1 MMDEQRVRSKKIR
14 TGDRVVVIAGNAKGQ
29 NGVVEA
35 VMGDKIVI
43 GGVNLGIRHVKRS
56 KQSPQGGRV
65 EVERPIH
72 ISNVCACDDDGKAVK
87 LHVRVGED
95 NEKTLCY
102 ESNGQFIVWRSM
114 KRAKK

>member
-1 MMDEQRVRSKKIR
+1 MDEQRIRSKKIR

-35 VMGDKIVI
+35 VVGDKVVI

-56 KQSPQGGRV
+56 KQMPQGGRV

-72 ISNVCACDDDGKAVK
+72 ISNVCACDADGKAVK
-87 LHVRVGED
+87 LRVRVAED
-95 NEKTLCY
+95 AEKTLCY
-102 ESNGQFIVWRSM
+102 ESNGQSIVWRSM
-114 KRAKK
+114 KRAKE

>member
-14 TGDRVVVIAGNAKGQ
+14 KGDRVVVIAGNARGQ

-35 VMGDKIVI
+35 VLGDTVVI
-43 GGVNLGIRHVKRS
+43 GGVNMGIKHMKRS
-56 KQSPQGGRV
+56 KQHQQGGRV

-72 ISNVCACDDDGKAVK
+72 ISNVCACDAEGKPIK
-87 LHVRVGED
+87 LCVRVSED

-102 ESNGQFIVWRSM
+102 ESNGEFIVWRSM
-114 KRAKK
+114 KRAKG